1 MSYRELT
8 SGLAVKKLPAMQEP
22 QETQVQLLGWKR
34 SPGGGQSN
42 SLPYSCL
49 ENPTDIEAGRLL
61 SIQSQRVGHD

>member
-22 QETQVQLLGWKR
+22 QETQVQLLGQKR
-34 SPGGGQSN
+34 SPGGQSN

-49 ENPTDIEAGRLL
+49 ENPMHREAGGLQ
-61 SIQSQRVGHD
+61 SIQSPRVGHD